1 MGELIGFL
9 IAMYICIYL
18 PWKANQKEESQKRQ
32 DMYNNVNYHEAK
44 ASWLVKPQVDQ
55 PKFIMNYVVYV
66 ILPWNDSLVS
76 SSKQAL

>member
-44 ASWLVKPQVDQ
+44 ASWLVKPQVD
-55 PKFIMNYVVYV
+55 
-66 ILPWNDSLVS
+66 
-76 SSKQAL
+76 